1 MNANTEHPGHDMII
15 IRKERQ
21 LSVPHSLKCMLARPP
36 NDVEDK
42 HLDCFLNISLII
54 VVGVDKFWMTLIRAH
69 ELTSLGELEFKYDG
83 HIYEPTT

>member
-15 IRKERQ
+15 IWKERQ

-36 NDVEDK
+36 NDVE
-42 HLDCFLNISLII
+42 NISLII
-54 VVGVDKFWMTLIRAH
+54 VVGFDKFWMTLIRAH
-69 ELTSLGELEFKYDG
+69 ELTSLGELEFKYDE